1 MTQALELIEVSVDY
15 HRGGQPVHA
24 LDSVSLAIGRSESV
38 AVMGPSGC
46 GKSTLLGVL
55 ALTIP
60 PTSGTVLVSGV
71 PAPSSPDGRART
83 RNRLLGLI
91 PQSGAVIDHLS
102 VLANVELALTLS
114 GVSRSE
120 RRKRALDA
128 LERVGLKEH
137 VHKKPSQM
145 SGGQMQRVAIAR
157 ALINDPEILLAD
169 EPTGALDSKTSVQ
182 VMDLLRDV
190 ARDRLVIINPL
201 YRVIA
206 GEG

>member
-60 PTSGTVLVSGV
+60 PTSGSVLVSGV

-102 VLANVELALTLS
+102 VLANVLS
-114 GVSRSE
+114 
-120 RRKRALDA
+120 
-128 LERVGLKEH
+128 
-137 VHKKPSQM
+137 
-145 SGGQMQRVAIAR
+145 
-157 ALINDPEILLAD
+157 LIHI
-169 EPTGALDSKTSVQ
+169 
-182 VMDLLRDV
+182 
-190 ARDRLVIINPL
+190 
-201 YRVIA
+201 
-206 GEG
+206 

>member
-60 PTSGTVLVSGV
+60 PTSGSVLVSGV

-102 VLANVELALTLS
+102 VLAECLPS
-114 GVSRSE
+114 PGVQQ
-120 RRKRALDA
+120 APHQA
-128 LERVGLKEH
+128 
-137 VHKKPSQM
+137 Q
-145 SGGQMQRVAIAR
+145 GQAR
-157 ALINDPEILLAD
+157 AGQ
-169 EPTGALDSKTSVQ
+169 TGPG
-182 VMDLLRDV
+182 RR
-190 ARDRLVIINPL
+190 RDRLGRGDHTPAAL
-201 YRVIA
+201 RWGASACGRRA
-206 GEG
+206 GPGQPAALHPGR